1 MKRIFRCLTNPAFIA
16 ALLSIIIMSYVLLLP
31 PLIGMA
37 DNGDF
42 ERIIYPNGIYRLD
55 RDENEQFFDY
65 FISRY
70 GIFQY
75 YNENREGITTTQS
88 LFIKAAMWL
97 NSLFATDKKI
107 FDIRFL
113 SLIMMTYFSAA
124 IFLLV
129 NYVTHKKNGPAAYI
143 SALLCIYYFVDTGYI
158 SYFNSFY
165 AEGLVLVSF
174 IFSIVCGLLLIQ
186 RRSSPY
192 WLSGLMLVN
201 VVILTFAKQQNAP
214 IGVFFAVLFLLLS
227 TFLTR
232 KKYPEILYIKKPAF
246 FHWGMA
252 LSSIL
257 LCVISVIVYL
267 QIPAEFE
274 NINKLHS
281 MTRGT
286 LMTSENPEDT
296 LKFFNIDRQYA
307 LLNNSIYYE
316 RYPAVDVQSQ
326 MVIDS
331 FFSKYGYFSITA
343 FYLINPDKLFQ
354 MLNLAAKNAYTI
366 RPEML
371 GNYEKSTGF
380 SPGAKT
386 NFFTLHST
394 IKKNI
399 VPKTAGF
406 IILWILIILALS
418 WKDYGKTIIFGCAI
432 LIGLSQ
438 IGVAI
443 IGAGDA
449 DISKHLFLFNLAFDL
464 VNYLII
470 CTLLFRI
477 QDRIRNY
484 RNNRKRL
491 S

>member
-1 MKRIFRCLTNPAFIA
+1 MKRVLRWLTNPAFIA
-16 ALLSIIIMSYVLLLP
+16 ALLSLIIMSYVLLLS
-31 PLIGMA
+31 PLIGLA

-42 ERIIYPNGIYRLD
+42 ERIIYPNGIYHLD
-55 RDENEQFFDY
+55 RNEDEQFFDY

-75 YNENREGITTTQS
+75 YNENQEGITTTQS
-88 LFIKAAMWL
+88 IFIKAALRL
-97 NSLFATDKKI
+97 NSLFTTDKKI

-113 SLIMMTYFSAA
+113 ALIMIIYFAVA

-143 SALLCIYYFVDTGYI
+143 SALLCIYFFVDTGYI

-174 IFSIVCGLLLIQ
+174 IFSIACGLLLIQ

-192 WLSGLMLVN
+192 LLALLMLIN

-214 IGVFFAVLFLLLS
+214 IGVFFAILFLLLS

-232 KKYPEILYIKKPAF
+232 KRFPEILYIKKPVF
-246 FHWGMA
+246 FRWGML

-267 QIPAEFE
+267 LIPAEFE

-296 LKFFNIDRQYA
+296 LEFFNIDRQFA

-316 RYPAVDVQSQ
+316 RYPAIDVQSQ
-326 MVIDS
+326 MVVDS
-331 FFSKYGYFSITA
+331 FFSKYGYPSIAA

-354 MLNLAAKNAYTI
+354 MLNLAAESAYTI

-371 GNYEKSTGF
+371 GNYEKSSGF
-380 SPGAKT
+380 PAGTKT
-386 NFFTLHST
+386 RFFSLHST
-394 IKKNI
+394 IKNNI
-399 VPKTAGF
+399 IPRTAGF
-406 IILWILIILALS
+406 IVIWILIILVQS
-418 WKDYGKTIIFGCAI
+418 WKDYGKTIILGCAI

-449 DISKHLFLFNLAFDL
+449 DISKHLFLYNLAFDL
-464 VNYLII
+464 VNYLAVSA
-470 CTLLFRI
+470 LLFRI
-477 QDRIRNY
+477 QDRIQSY
-484 RNNRKRL
+484 RDKRIRL
-491 S
+491 Q